1 MEQLT
6 LAEILAARDRRAA
19 RQAELLGRFGR
30 PLICVT
36 MNIAGPLKYTPLI
49 GQGFALSLARL
60 EQQLA
65 RLSRPVLFREHRT
78 AATGCE
84 AFFVVDAPAHQLK
97 AMTTDLEEVDQ
108 LGRLLDLDV
117 LDENGKKLERQT
129 QRGCL
134 ICGAPGRACARSRAH
149 SVEVLQKRTTEIL
162 TEALA
167 RHGRDRASELACRA
181 LLFEAAA
188 APKPGLVDRY
198 NTGSHRDMDLFSFL
212 SSAAALTPCFSRCVA
227 IGQETA
233 HLPPEETFRQLRRP
247 GRLAEGD
254 MLRATGGVNTHK
266 GAIFLMG
273 VLCGALGR
281 LEWKH
286 WACPVRILEECAAM
300 TPGLTARELA
310 KAKPETAGERFFA
323 EAGIPGIR
331 GEVEQGFPTV
341 RDHGLPTL
349 EAALAAGQTP
359 EDAGC
364 QALLAMMAVCEDTA
378 LLHRGGTDGWQW
390 TKAQAAALLEKGADR
405 AGLQRLDREMTE
417 QKLSPGGS
425 ADLLAVCYLL
435 HFLRLEALPEI

>member
-36 MNIAGPLKYTPLI
+36 MNIAGPVKYTPLI

-60 EQQLA
+60 EQQLT

-97 AMTTDLEEVDQ
+97 AMTTDLEEADQ

-117 LDENGKKLERQT
+117 LDESGKKLERQT

-149 SVEVLQKRTTEIL
+149 CVEALQGRTTEIL

-212 SSAAALTPCFSRCVA
+212 SSAAALTPYFSRCVA
-227 IGQETA
+227 IGQATA

-254 MLRATGGVNTHK
+254 MVRATGGVNTHK

-281 LEWKH
+281 LDLARWGQPTE
-286 WACPVRILEECAAM
+286 LLDLCAAM
-300 TPGLTARELA
+300 TRGLTAREPQSPA
-310 KAKPETAGERFFA
+310 PETAGERFFA
-323 EAGIPGIR
+323 QLGIRGIR

-341 RDHGLPTL
+341 RSLGLPAL
-349 EAALAAGQTP
+349 EAALSAGRSL

-364 QALLAMMAVCEDTA
+364 QALLAMMTACEDTA

-390 TKAQAAALLEKGADR
+390 TMAQAAALREKGADR
-405 AGLQRLDREMTE
+405 AELQRLDREMTE
-417 QKLSPGGS
+417 KNLSPGGS

-435 HFLRLEALPEI
+435 HFLRQEALPQY